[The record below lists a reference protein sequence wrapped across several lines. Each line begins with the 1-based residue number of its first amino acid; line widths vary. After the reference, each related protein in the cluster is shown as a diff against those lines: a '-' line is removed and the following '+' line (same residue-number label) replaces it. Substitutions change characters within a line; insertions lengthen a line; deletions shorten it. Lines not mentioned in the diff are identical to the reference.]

1 EDRGEGS
8 GGNTLAKGRNYAAGD
23 ENIFGHRWMLAGKT
37 DYTVKPALL
46 SAIDVMIAP
55 FRADPRRPCA
65 AARTGRPVGAARMRR
80 QAFRPADEA
89 SG

>member
-1 EDRGEGS
+1 
-8 GGNTLAKGRNYAAGD
+8 
-23 ENIFGHRWMLAGKT
+23 MLAGKT

-89 SG
+89 SGALRERRAGLRNAALVGLQRIQHPL